1 MLMVTFCMA
10 MCHLLKIISCSV
22 IAIANSWQIFS
33 VTSQGRVSAVNEVGQ
48 VDPKVAKQLL
58 VSYSRPNKYC
68 IEPGIKLFSN
78 P

>member
-1 MLMVTFCMA
+1 MLTVTFCMA
-10 MCHLLKIISCSV
+10 KCYLLKLISCCV
-22 IAIANSWQIFS
+22 IAIANSWQKFS
-33 VTSQGRVSAVNEVGQ
+33 TTSQGNASTVNEVGQ

-58 VSYSRPNKYC
+58 VSYSRLNSYS